1 MSVDMEFFRLL
12 LLRFIVSFCVV
23 GCGAGYLA
31 AQNSAII
38 LGPIEGDL
46 ARKQI
51 PIDLGR
57 TPQALIPLIS
67 KPIYVHGGLRLAHA
81 NESQYSATFSS
92 AGQNDIQVVLSKGNP
107 KAAYLEYRESGSN
120 LEDAVSKACDRLV
133 QELLGIPGFFSGR
146 LCFIS
151 DLSGK
156 KEIFVADSLMTY
168 ARPQT
173 SFGKITF
180 NPSWNNKGTGIFF
193 TSNRRVFNNL
203 YHLDLGTRRVST
215 VAEYRGSNLQVVQ
228 NPRSAQVAM
237 ILSTSGN
244 PEVWVASSPYVRPKR
259 VTNNKSN
266 ESGACWS
273 PDGRRLIV
281 TSDARGKPQLY
292 EVSLSSGV
300 LSRIPTNVSSHCVEA
315 AWNPVDPARVAFT
328 AAVSGGFHVFEY
340 NFLERKS
347 RMLTRGGDHAMQPCW
362 ASDGR
367 HLFFTS
373 RSSLGPTQIM
383 VLDTEFEEAKPIALH
398 ERTFGNCSQPS
409 FYISR

>member
-1 MSVDMEFFRLL
+1 MDMEFFRLL

-23 GCGAGYLA
+23 GCGACYLA

-57 TPQALIPLIS
+57 TPQALVPLIS

-228 NPRSAQVAM
+228 IQD
-237 ILSTSGN
+237 LL
-244 PEVWVASSPYVRPKR
+244 
-259 VTNNKSN
+259 
-266 ESGACWS
+266 
-273 PDGRRLIV
+273 RL
-281 TSDARGKPQLY
+281 R
-292 EVSLSSGV
+292 
-300 LSRIPTNVSSHCVEA
+300 
-315 AWNPVDPARVAFT
+315 
-328 AAVSGGFHVFEY
+328 
-340 NFLERKS
+340 
-347 RMLTRGGDHAMQPCW
+347 
-362 ASDGR
+362 
-367 HLFFTS
+367 
-373 RSSLGPTQIM
+373 
-383 VLDTEFEEAKPIALH
+383 
-398 ERTFGNCSQPS
+398 
-409 FYISR
+409 